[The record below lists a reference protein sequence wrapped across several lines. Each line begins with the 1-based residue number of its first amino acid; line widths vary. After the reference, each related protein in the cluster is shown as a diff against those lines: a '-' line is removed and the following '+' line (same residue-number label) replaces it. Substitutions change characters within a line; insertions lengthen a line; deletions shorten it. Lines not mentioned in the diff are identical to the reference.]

1 MKAQEMKS
9 VIINNE
15 YFCFGIPE
23 RILSMLPYR
32 ISDTIKRA
40 GEHRGKRI
48 CEEIRLRRGRMSTL
62 KISGGEDVALELSE
76 PLSQS
81 EIDLTVDRLCGG
93 SLYAHG
99 DTIKQGYISLEGGI
113 RAGVSGRAAYD
124 GGKMVGISEINGI
137 CIRLPHGTRAD
148 VTPICQLLRDGAFSS
163 GVLVY
168 SPPGVGKTTLLRSVA
183 AEIAER
189 RDTRVVV
196 VDSRGELEFGLSS
209 SKIAVDILS
218 GYSKAEGIEIALR
231 TLNAGL
237 IVCDEIG
244 NNDDVR
250 AICDAA
256 VGGAA
261 LLASAHAADIS
272 GLVAKN
278 NIRALIDAGVFSFF
292 VGISR
297 HGDGYRYEITERESL
312 PACC

>member
-1 MKAQEMKS
+1 MKS
-9 VIINNE
+9 VIINKE
-15 YFCFGIPE
+15 HFCFGIPE

-32 ISDTIKRA
+32 VSDVIKRE
-40 GEHRGKRI
+40 GEWSGKGL

-62 KISGGEDVALELSE
+62 RISGGEEIAIALSE
-76 PLSQS
+76 PLNQS
-81 EIDLTVDRLCGG
+81 EMDVTVDRLCGG

-99 DTIKQGYISLEGGI
+99 DTIKQGYILLEGGI

-124 GGKMVGISEINGI
+124 GGRMVGISEINGI
-137 CIRLPHGTRAD
+137 CIRLPHGMRVD
-148 VTPICQLLRDGAFSS
+148 VSPICRLLRDGDFSS

-183 AEIAER
+183 AEIAEG

-209 SKIAVDILS
+209 AKFAVDILS
-218 GYSKAEGIEIALR
+218 GYTKAEGIEIALR

-244 NNDDVR
+244 NNDDVG

-261 LLASAHAADIS
+261 LLASAHAADVK
-272 GLVAKN
+272 GLLTKK
-278 NIRALIDAGVFSFF
+278 NIRSLIDAGVFSYF

-297 HGDGYRYEITERESL
+297 AHDGYRYEITERESL
-312 PACC
+312 PECC